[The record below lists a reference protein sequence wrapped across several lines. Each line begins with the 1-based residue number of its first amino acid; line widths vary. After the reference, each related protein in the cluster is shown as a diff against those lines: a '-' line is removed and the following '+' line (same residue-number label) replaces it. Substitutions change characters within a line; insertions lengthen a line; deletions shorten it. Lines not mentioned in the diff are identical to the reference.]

1 MPSARGDVT
10 AAFAQDVLTR
20 EGAFWVREAT
30 SSMLPLIRPG
40 DELRLAPVGPRRLVR
55 GMLIAYQREPGLVVH
70 RVVACDETGVVAK
83 GDALAAP
90 DPVVPPAQVVAR
102 VIALRRANG
111 RLVDLEAFPWPVV
124 NRVLGAIASF
134 ACRLSLGDS
143 LDRVPSPLRF
153 IVWKAH
159 RLPFHVAR
167 LFLR

>member
-1 MPSARGDVT
+1 M
-10 AAFAQDVLTR
+10 
-20 EGAFWVREAT
+20 
-30 SSMLPLIRPG
+30 I
-40 DELRLAPVGPRRLVR
+40 
-55 GMLIAYQREPGLVVH
+55 
-70 RVVACDETGVVAK
+70 ACDETGVVVK

-90 DPVVPPAQVVAR
+90 DPVVPRDQVVAR

-124 NRVLGAIASF
+124 HRLLGAIASF
-134 ACRLSLGDS
+134 TCQFLLGTSHDRL
-143 LDRVPSPLRF
+143 PSPLRF